1 MFLRMF
7 AAAWVALALGSPAWA
22 ADFKFQ
28 DWRFDKDTPGSPPAG
43 FVIGKTNG
51 EGGRWEVATDAKAM
65 SLPNVLSRIPSGK
78 VSAAPQVVFLDGV
91 EAMNLELTVRIK
103 AASSG
108 EGQGGGA
115 IFRAEDDRNYYVVWL
130 SPQEKLVRIDR
141 VVNGEVTRL
150 QDLSVESLEPGKWHS
165 LRLTIRSSEMEALF
179 DNRQIISAREDAW
192 EFGRY
197 KKGKVGLWASGPA
210 ATSFDNVRYSSMD
223 GGTGSAP
230 LGGTE
235 STIISQ

>member
-1 MFLRMF
+1 VLL
-7 AAAWVALALGSPAWA
+7 VALAVGSPAWA

-28 DWRFDKDTPGSPPAG
+28 DWQFDKDTPGGQPAG
-43 FVIGKTNG
+43 FVTGKTNG
-51 EGGRWEVATDAKAM
+51 EGGRWEVLADAKAI
-65 SLPNVLSRIPSGK
+65 SPPHVLGRIPSDRPTP
-78 VSAAPQVVFLDGV
+78 APQVIFLDGV
-91 EAMNLELTVRIK
+91 EAMNLDLTVRIK

-141 VVNGEVTRL
+141 IVNGEVKHL
-150 QDLSVESLEPGKWHS
+150 QDLSVDSLQPGKWHS
-165 LRLTIRSSEMEALF
+165 LRLTIRSSEMEAVF
-179 DNRQIISAREDAW
+179 DRSRIISAREEAW

-197 KKGKVGLWASGPA
+197 TKGKVGLWASGPA
-210 ATSFDNVRYSSMD
+210 VTYFDNVSYAPMD

-235 STIISQ
+235 STIIK